1 MVTVSEVKSGVVT
14 LNDLQKMTALIDM
27 KNDMI
32 ASARE
37 EASDGN

>member
-37 EASDGN
+37 EANNGN